1 MTETV
6 DIFST
11 MRASYLDRLGD
22 KLNSIE
28 EDAIQAISNEGAPD
42 LHFTTLYGSLHKL
55 IGSAGIYGF
64 DEVANA
70 AIRFI
75 DWVRPLS
82 KAPHPLNSEQQVEA
96 ITLLNGLKAACA
108 NCMEPVA

>member
-1 MTETV
+1 MN
-6 DIFST
+6 
-11 MRASYLDRLGD
+11 
-22 KLNSIE
+22 KIE
-28 EDAIQAISNEGAPD
+28 EEAIRAISNEPELDAH
-42 LHFTTLYGSLHKL
+42 LTTLYGSLHKL

-82 KAPHPLNSEQQVEA
+82 HAPHPLNTEEQAEA
-96 ITLLNGLKAACA
+96 ITLLNELKAAC
-108 NCMEPVA
+108 NDCMEPVA